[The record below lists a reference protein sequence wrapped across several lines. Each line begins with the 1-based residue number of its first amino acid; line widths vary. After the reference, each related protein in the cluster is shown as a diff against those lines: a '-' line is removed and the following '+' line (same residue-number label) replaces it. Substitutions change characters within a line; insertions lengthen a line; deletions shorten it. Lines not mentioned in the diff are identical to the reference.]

1 MAVNIENGK
10 KIYKALKLAGANDR
24 LMPILMSQV
33 AHETAGF
40 NSKVLQS
47 DNNASGIMF
56 INDPKQK
63 NAVRG
68 KAFPK
73 KESKTAHYARFNT
86 LKDWAVDFLR
96 IIGKT
101 PKTATSLTDYAQKLK
116 ARRYYTA
123 DTSLYAKA
131 LISWDKQLKKLD
143 LYKQENNDNLKII
156 LPVSIILGI
165 FAYSLFVK

>member
-1 MAVNIENGK
+1 MSINIENGK
-10 KIYKALKLAGANDR
+10 KIYKALKSAGANNT
-24 LMPILMSQV
+24 LMPILMAQV
-33 AHETAGF
+33 AHETGGF

-56 INDPKQK
+56 INEPKQK
-63 NAVRG
+63 NATRG
-68 KAFPK
+68 KSFPI

-86 LKDWAVDFLR
+86 LKDWAIDFLR

-123 DTSLYAKA
+123 DTTLYAKA

-143 LYKQENNDNLKII
+143 LYTTESNNLKLI
-156 LPVSIILGI
+156 LPISIILGI
-165 FAYSLFVK
+165 FAFSFFRK